1 MLVRAVV
8 IALTLTLAVPAQAQF
23 GSDEAQVKAKI
34 NQFLSRP
41 DVQKTLDNLKDNLHT
56 IHREADKATDGAL
69 GAAERAWKKNVDEL
83 ITAYQKSDIPRK
95 LKEGD
100 WSFTN
105 ELMVLLSGKPLPDT
119 DEEKQLLADVRSGKI
134 TVEEFLAALRRLYA
148 EPPAPQPAAKAT
160 AEKKQAQPVAPRT
173 PSALETRYDR
183 SSWESSQDAKE

>member
-148 EPPAPQPAAKAT
+148 EPPAPAAAKAT